1 MRKLLCLFLIGSTL
15 SSFGQNQIRINPGT
29 FVTADNVFINLDDT
43 NINNEGALR
52 TPSSTLIINGTQT
65 ISLQGAGIYEL
76 HRLVLNSTD
85 VLSIEQNILLNEQLI
100 FNQGRVNLNDSRVDL
115 GEVSGE
121 LIGET
126 DDNYLFADGSGFIVK
141 PFNFDLPTDLD
152 PGNLGLSLSSSE
164 NLGAS
169 ELIRAHE
176 VLSLPG
182 GAQSIRRSY
191 EVSTATPNND
201 AVNITAYYRNHEADP
216 RMTVPVIWQIDENRT
231 SPLAPQ
237 SQSVDPLKG
246 NLVVSDTRLIN
257 AIFTIGEDSP
267 EIDVSSIPT
276 AFTPNGDGRND
287 TFIIPFLTSQPDA
300 LVMIFSRWG
309 ERIYS
314 STNYIDEPWDGTWK
328 GKTLSTNTF
337 YYKIKLADRKKTID
351 GTISI
356 IK

>member
-15 SSFGQNQIRINPGT
+15 SSFGQNQMHISTGT
-29 FVTADNVFINLDDT
+29 FVTADNAFINLDDT
-43 NINNEGALR
+43 NIINEGTIR
-52 TPSSTLIINGTQT
+52 TTSANLVINATQT
-65 ISLQGAGIYEL
+65 IALQGAGIYEL
-76 HRLVLNSTD
+76 HRLILNTTD
-85 VLSIEQNILLNEQLI
+85 VLSIEQNVFLNEQLI

-115 GEVSGE
+115 GEALGE

-126 DDNYLFADGSGFIVK
+126 DDNYLYADGSGIIVK
-141 PFNFDLPTDLD
+141 PFSFDLPADLN
-152 PGNLGLSLSSSE
+152 PGNLGLSLSSTE

-169 ELIRAHE
+169 EIIRAHE

-216 RMTVPVIWQIDENRT
+216 RMTTPVIWQIDESQT
-231 SPLAPQ
+231 SPLAPI
-237 SQSVDPLKG
+237 SQSVDPLRG

-267 EIDVSSIPT
+267 EIDVASIPT

-287 TFIIPFLTSQPDA
+287 TFIIPFLASQPEA

-314 STNYIDEPWDGTWK
+314 STNYVNEPWDGTWK
-328 GKTLSTNTF
+328 GKVLSTNTF

-356 IK
+356 VK